1 MRLLDDK
8 DYTIL
13 ELLQEDGRRTDAELA
28 RKVDLST
35 SGLKKRRLRLERRLA
50 TLRTVSQAAR
60 DGVWLAGGLTAALLT
75 MANAPASAVPPPG
88 ATPRPPELQARL
100 EAVLAAMPTDYEP
113 RTEHLDAGGGPLY
126 LNRLILETSPYLRQH
141 AHNPVDWYPW
151 GEEAFERAQ
160 AEDKPVFL
168 SIGYSTCHWCHV
180 MERESFENVEVARL
194 MNEKFICIKVDREQ
208 RPDIDDI
215 YMTAVQVTQQRGGW
229 PMSSFL
235 LPDRRPFF
243 GATYFPPQ
251 QFVNLMEQVDAA
263 WRERRDALETAA
275 AQITDLVQQITSA
288 RGVAKN
294 LGRTVIGQAT
304 EGLIASTD
312 RAYGGFGGA
321 PKFPNETNL
330 LLLLEEAL
338 RTGDRRPL
346 DAALITLR
354 AMARGGIYDQV
365 GGGFHRYSVDGR
377 WLVPHFEKM
386 LYNQA
391 HLLRAYALAYRLTGD
406 PLLARVARETAD
418 YVLRDMTSPDGA
430 FYSATDADS
439 EAADGESVEGEFF
452 VWNEAQL
459 RDALEPADA
468 DLTIRLFGVTDEG
481 NFEHRNI
488 LFLDRPLDESAGDL
502 GLSLP
507 DLLSHLDRIRE
518 RLYQVREERLHPL
531 RDDKILTSW
540 NGMMIRALAEAADAL
555 GEPVYAEAAARS
567 AELLWRHGR
576 REDGGLWRVWLDG
589 EASTSGLVQ
598 DYAHLAHAMVALYD
612 VTGDRIWLERAGVV
626 ASAMVE
632 RFWDPTPAT
641 TEAGTATA
649 SSLGSGFFVAER
661 TAANLLIA
669 QPKSPTDGA
678 VPSGNSVA
686 VRALAE
692 LGRKGEPGAT
702 DRALATVAA
711 FAANVER
718 APAAYTY
725 MLTGLAVAL
734 DGEAGPRGTAGS
746 GAVAAAASLRP
757 AADAGEYEVDL
768 DLVIADGWH
777 LNGPEPLQEDLIGTE
792 VLGAGSAFEL
802 ADLRYPEPRR
812 TQVSTQSGDVL
823 IYEDTQRIA
832 FRIRAAPESEGG
844 SPPVSV
850 PISIRL
856 QACDD
861 RVCLLPETVVL
872 EVPLVAVAAS
882 G

>member
-1 MRLLDDK
+1 M
-8 DYTIL
+8 
-13 ELLQEDGRRTDAELA
+13 
-28 RKVDLST
+28 V
-35 SGLKKRRLRLERRLA
+35 
-50 TLRTVSQAAR
+50 
-60 DGVWLAGGLTAALLT
+60 
-75 MANAPASAVPPPG
+75 NAPASAVPPPG

-100 EAVLAAMPTDYEP
+100 EAALAAMPADYEP
-113 RTEHLDAGGGPLY
+113 RTELLDPAGEPLF

-141 AHNPVDWYPW
+141 AHNPVDWFPW

-180 MERESFENVEVARL
+180 MERESFDNVEVARL

-251 QFVNLMEQVDAA
+251 QFVNLMQQVDAA
-263 WRERRDALETAA
+263 WRERRDDLERSAA
-275 AQITDLVQQITSA
+275 HITDLVQRITSA
-288 RGVAKN
+288 RGTAKN

-312 RAYGGFGGA
+312 RVYGGFGGA

-452 VWNEAQL
+452 VWTKAQL

-502 GLSLP
+502 GLSLN
-507 DLLSHLDRIRE
+507 DLLGRLDHVRE

-555 GEPVYAEAAARS
+555 GEPAYAEAAARS
-567 AELLWRHGR
+567 AEFLWRHGR

-598 DYAHLAHAMVALYD
+598 DYAHLAHAFVALYD
-612 VTGDRIWLERAGVV
+612 VTGDTDWLERSEAV
-626 ASAMVE
+626 ATEMIE
-632 RFWDPTPAT
+632 RFWDPMTTSAEDEAT
-641 TEAGTATA
+641 TAPG
-649 SSLGSGFFVAER
+649 LGSGFFVAER

-692 LGRKGEPGAT
+692 LGRRNGDQGAT

-711 FAANVER
+711 FAESVER
-718 APAAYTY
+718 APVAHTY

-734 DGEAGPRGTAGS
+734 DGDAGPRGTAGR
-746 GAVAAAASLRP
+746 GAVTAAAALKP
-757 AADAGEYEVDL
+757 TANAGEYEINL

-777 LNGPEPLQEDLIGTE
+777 LNGPKPLQEDLIGARVE
-792 VLGAGSAFEL
+792 GAGSAFEV

-823 IYEDTQRIA
+823 IYEGRQRIA
-832 FRIRAAPESEGG
+832 FRLRPADDKATEPL
-844 SPPVSV
+844 PVSV
-850 PISIRL
+850 PVSVRL

-872 EVPLVAVAAS
+872 ELPLGPVASS

>member
-1 MRLLDDK
+1 M
-8 DYTIL
+8 T
-13 ELLQEDGRRTDAELA
+13 
-28 RKVDLST
+28 
-35 SGLKKRRLRLERRLA
+35 
-50 TLRTVSQAAR
+50 
-60 DGVWLAGGLTAALLT
+60 
-75 MANAPASAVPPPG
+75 NAPASAVPPPG

-100 EAVLAAMPTDYEP
+100 EAALAAMPADYEP
-113 RTEHLDAGGGPLY
+113 RTELLDPDGEPLF

-141 AHNPVDWYPW
+141 AHNPVDWFPW

-160 AEDKPVFL
+160 AADKPVFL

-180 MERESFENVEVARL
+180 MERESFDNVEIARL

-208 RPDIDDI
+208 RPDVDDI

-251 QFVNLMEQVDAA
+251 QFVNLMQQVDAA
-263 WRERRDALETAA
+263 WRERRDALETSA

-304 EGLIASTD
+304 EGLIAGTD
-312 RAYGGFGGA
+312 RVYGGFGGA

-338 RTGDRRPL
+338 RTGDRKPL

-377 WLVPHFEKM
+377 WLVSHFEKM

-452 VWNEAQL
+452 VWTKAQL
-459 RDALEPADA
+459 RDALAPADA
-468 DLTIRLFGVTDEG
+468 ELTIRIFGVTDEG

-488 LFLDRPLDESAGDL
+488 LFLDRPLDESADDL
-502 GLSLP
+502 GLSLE
-507 DLLSHLDRIRE
+507 DLLGRLDRIRE

-540 NGMMIRALAEAADAL
+540 NGMMIRAMAEAADAL
-555 GEPVYAEAAARS
+555 GEPAYAEAAARS
-567 AELLWRHGR
+567 ADFLWRHGR
-576 REDGGLWRVWLDG
+576 RDDGGLWRVWLDG
-589 EASTSGLVQ
+589 KASTPGLVQ
-598 DYAHLAHAMVALYD
+598 DYAHLAHAMVALHD
-612 VTGDRIWLERAGVV
+612 VTGDVDWLERSQAV
-626 ASAMVE
+626 ATEMIE

-641 TEAGTATA
+641 TEAGATTAPG
-649 SSLGSGFFVAER
+649 LGSGFFIAER

-686 VRALAE
+686 VHALAE
-692 LGRKGEPGAT
+692 LGRRNGDQGAI

-734 DGEAGPRGTAGS
+734 DGDAGPRGFAGN
-746 GAVAAAASLRP
+746 GAVATAASLRTDS
-757 AADAGEYEVDL
+757 AKAEYEVDL

-777 LNGPEPLQEDLIGTE
+777 VNASKPLQEDLIGTE
-792 VLGAGSAFEL
+792 VTGAGDDWEVT
-802 ADLRYPEPRR
+802 DLRYPEPRR

-823 IYEDTQRIA
+823 IYEGNQRIS
-832 FRIRAAPESEGG
+832 FRIRPGADQQQDNL
-844 SPPVSV
+844 PVSL

-861 RVCLLPETVVL
+861 RVCLLPETIVL
-872 EVPLVAVAAS
+872 EVPLA
-882 G
+882 GP

>member
-1 MRLLDDK
+1 MVNVP
-8 DYTIL
+8 
-13 ELLQEDGRRTDAELA
+13 A
-28 RKVDLST
+28 
-35 SGLKKRRLRLERRLA
+35 
-50 TLRTVSQAAR
+50 
-60 DGVWLAGGLTAALLT
+60 
-75 MANAPASAVPPPG
+75 ASAVPPPG
-88 ATPRPPELQARL
+88 AAPRAPEVQTRL
-100 EAVLAAMPTDYEP
+100 EAALAAVPADYEP
-113 RTEHLDAGGGPLY
+113 RTEHLDAGGAPLF

-141 AHNPVDWYPW
+141 AHNPVDWFPW
-151 GEEAFERAQ
+151 GAEAFERAL

-180 MERESFENVEVARL
+180 MERESFDNVEVARQ

-263 WRERRDALETAA
+263 WRDRRADLEASA
-275 AQITDLVQQITSA
+275 AQITELVRRITSA
-288 RGVAKN
+288 RGTARN
-294 LGRTVIGQAT
+294 LGRTAIAQAA

-312 RAYGGFGGA
+312 RVHGGFGAA

-346 DAALITLR
+346 DAALVTLR
-354 AMARGGIYDQV
+354 AMAQGGIHDQV

-406 PLLARVARETAD
+406 PLLARVARQTAD
-418 YVLRDMTSPDGA
+418 YVLRDMTSPEGA

-439 EAADGESVEGEFF
+439 EAEDGESVEGEFF
-452 VWNEAQL
+452 VWTKDQL
-459 RDALEPADA
+459 RAALGQGDKAEAAGSPSSTTRPSIGGDDAELA
-468 DLTIRLFGVTDEG
+468 IRLFGATDQG

-488 LFLDRPLDESAGDL
+488 LFLDRPLDESAADL
-502 GLSLP
+502 GLALD
-507 DLLSHLDRIRE
+507 DLFARLDRIRE
-518 RLYQVREERLHPL
+518 RLYRIREGRPHPL

-540 NGMMIRALAEAADAL
+540 NGMTIRALAEAADAL
-555 GEPVYAEAAARS
+555 GEPAYAEAAARA
-567 AELLWRHGR
+567 AELLWRNAR
-576 REDGGLWRVWLDG
+576 RDDGGLWRVWLDG
-589 EASTSGLVQ
+589 EASTPGLVQ
-598 DYAHLAHAMVALYD
+598 DYAHVVHAFVALHD
-612 VTGDRIWLERAGVV
+612 VAAGDEWLERAATV
-626 ASAMVE
+626 AGEMIE
-632 RFWDPTPAT
+632 RFWDPAPAPT
-641 TEAGTATA
+641 GPESASAPSPDPADREVASAPGAAPANREAATA
-649 SSLGSGFFVAER
+649 ASPTLPGREAARPASLGSGFFVAER
-661 TAANLLIA
+661 DAANLLIA

-692 LGRKGEPGAT
+692 LGRRTGDRSVT

-711 FAANVER
+711 FAENVER
-718 APAAYTY
+718 MPAAYTY

-734 DGEAGPRGTAGS
+734 EGDAGPRATGGN
-746 GAVAAAASLRP
+746 GAVVAAAALRP
-757 AADAGEYEVDL
+757 AGAAGEDGYEVDL
-768 DLVIADGWH
+768 DLLIADGWH
-777 LNGPEPLQEDLIGTE
+777 VNGPEPLQEDLIGIRVE
-792 VLGAGSAFEL
+792 GAGSSFDL
-802 ADLRYPEPRR
+802 ADVRYPEPHR
-812 TQVSTQSGDVL
+812 TQVSAQSGDVL
-823 IYEDTQRIA
+823 IYEGTKRIA
-832 FRIRAAPESEGG
+832 FRLRPTPGAGRE

-850 PISIRL
+850 PIAVRL

-861 RVCLLPETVVL
+861 RVCLLPETLAL
-872 EVPLVAVAAS
+872 ELPLGARVF
-882 G
+882 

>member
-1 MRLLDDK
+1 MA
-8 DYTIL
+8 TPSASI
-13 ELLQEDGRRTDAELA
+13 A
-28 RKVDLST
+28 LS
-35 SGLKKRRLRLERRLA
+35 
-50 TLRTVSQAAR
+50 
-60 DGVWLAGGLTAALLT
+60 
-75 MANAPASAVPPPG
+75 PG

-100 EAVLAAMPTDYEP
+100 EAALASMPADYEP
-113 RTEHLDAGGGPLY
+113 RTEHLDADGQPLF

-141 AHNPVDWYPW
+141 AHNPVDWFPW
-151 GEEAFERAQ
+151 GEEAFERAK

-180 MERESFENVEVARL
+180 MERESFDSVEVARL

-251 QFVNLMEQVDAA
+251 QFVNLMRQVDAA
-263 WRERRDALETAA
+263 WWERRADLETAA

-288 RGVAKN
+288 RGTAKN
-294 LGRTVIGQAT
+294 LGRTVITQARQ
-304 EGLIASTD
+304 GLIASTD
-312 RAYGGFGGA
+312 RVYGGFGGA

-338 RTGDRRPL
+338 RTGDREPL
-346 DAALITLR
+346 DAALLTLR
-354 AMARGGIYDQV
+354 AMARGGIHDQV
-365 GGGFHRYSVDGR
+365 GGGFHRYSVDGQ

-406 PLLARVARETAD
+406 PLLARVARQTAD

-439 EAADGESVEGEFF
+439 EASDGESVEGEFF
-452 VWNEAQL
+452 VWTKDQL
-459 RDALEPADA
+459 REALADNPAPGGVDAELA
-468 DLTIRLFGVTDEG
+468 IRVFGVTDQG

-488 LFLDRPLDESAGDL
+488 LFLDRPLDESADDL
-502 GLSLP
+502 GLPLE
-507 DLLSHLDRIRE
+507 DLLGRLDRIRE
-518 RLYQVREERLHPL
+518 RLYEVRERRLHPL

-540 NGMMIRALAEAADAL
+540 NGMMIRGLAEAADAL
-555 GEPVYAEAAARS
+555 GEPAYAEAAARS
-567 AELLWRHGR
+567 AEFLWKHCR

-589 EASTSGLVQ
+589 EASTPGLLQ
-598 DYAHLAHAMVALYD
+598 DYAHLAHAFVALSE
-612 VTGDRIWLERAGVV
+612 TAAGDRRSSDPAPRDPENDAYPRDGSAEWLTRAAAV
-626 ASAMVE
+626 AAEMVE
-632 RFWDPTPAT
+632 RFQDPGPAPPDDGDAAT
-641 TEAGTATA
+641 TR
-649 SSLGSGFFVAER
+649 SLGAGFFIAER
-661 TAANLLIA
+661 EKANLLIA

-692 LGRKGEPGAT
+692 LGHRTGDRNAT

-711 FAANVER
+711 FAATVER
-718 APAAYTY
+718 MPAAFTY

-734 DGEAGPRGTAGS
+734 EGDAGPRATVGN
-746 GAVAAAASLRP
+746 GAVLATARLRP
-757 AADAGEYEVDL
+757 GPASGEYEVDL
-768 DLVIADGWH
+768 DLVIKDGWH
-777 LNGPEPLQEDLIGTE
+777 LNGPEPLQEDLIGTQ
-792 VLGAGSAFEL
+792 VLGAGGWQVTRL
-802 ADLRYPEPRR
+802 QYPSPRR
-812 TQVSTQSGDVL
+812 TQVSARSGDVL
-823 IYEDTQRIA
+823 IYEGAQRIK
-832 FRIRAAPESEGG
+832 FKLEPGAASTLEE
-844 SPPVSV
+844 PPVSV

-861 RVCLLPETVVL
+861 RVCLLPETLVL
-872 EVPLVAVAAS
+872 ELPLAGS
-882 G
+882 

>member
-1 MRLLDDK
+1 
-8 DYTIL
+8 
-13 ELLQEDGRRTDAELA
+13 
-28 RKVDLST
+28 
-35 SGLKKRRLRLERRLA
+35 
-50 TLRTVSQAAR
+50 
-60 DGVWLAGGLTAALLT
+60 

-100 EAVLAAMPTDYEP
+100 EAVLAAMPADYEP
-113 RTEHLDAGGGPLY
+113 RTEHLDADGGPLF

-180 MERESFENVEVARL
+180 MERESFDNVEIARL

-208 RPDIDDI
+208 RPDVDDI

-251 QFVNLMEQVDAA
+251 QFVNLMQQADTA
-263 WRERRDALETAA
+263 WRERRDALETIAG
-275 AQITDLVQQITSA
+275 QITDLVQQITSA

-312 RAYGGFGGA
+312 RVYGGFGGA

-338 RTGDRRPL
+338 RTGDRPPL

-452 VWNEAQL
+452 VWTKAQL
-459 RDALEPADA
+459 RGALAPADA

-488 LFLDRPLDESAGDL
+488 LFLDRPFDESTGDL
-502 GLSLP
+502 GLSLE
-507 DLLSHLDRIRE
+507 DLLRRLDRIRE

-555 GEPVYAEAAARS
+555 GEPAYAEAAARS
-567 AELLWRHGR
+567 AEFLWKHGR
-576 REDGGLWRVWLDG
+576 REDGGLWRVWLMG
-589 EASTSGLVQ
+589 VASTSGLVQ
-598 DYAHLAHAMVALYD
+598 DYAHLAHAFVALYD
-612 VTGDRIWLERAGVV
+612 VTGERIWLERAGVV

-632 RFWDPTPAT
+632 RFWDPTPAP
-641 TEAGTATA
+641 TEAEAATA

-792 VLGAGSAFEL
+792 VLGADSGFEL

-832 FRIRAAPESEGG
+832 FRVRAAPESEGG

-861 RVCLLPETVVL
+861 QVCLLPETVVL
-872 EVPLVAVAAS
+872 EVPLATVITRN
-882 G
+882 

>member
-1 MRLLDDK
+1 
-8 DYTIL
+8 
-13 ELLQEDGRRTDAELA
+13 
-28 RKVDLST
+28 
-35 SGLKKRRLRLERRLA
+35 
-50 TLRTVSQAAR
+50 
-60 DGVWLAGGLTAALLT
+60 
-75 MANAPASAVPPPG
+75 MADAPAFAVPPPG

-100 EAVLAAMPTDYEP
+100 ESALAAMPADYEP
-113 RTEHLDAGGGPLY
+113 RTELLDPDGRPLF

-141 AHNPVDWYPW
+141 AHNPVDWFPW
-151 GEEAFERAQ
+151 GEEAFERAR

-180 MERESFENVEVARL
+180 MERESFDNVEVARL
-194 MNEKFICIKVDREQ
+194 MNEKFVCIKVDREQ
-208 RPDIDDI
+208 RPDVDDI

-251 QFVNLMEQVDAA
+251 QFVNLMQQVDAA
-263 WRERRDALETAA
+263 WRERRDVLETTA

-288 RGVAKN
+288 RGTAKN

-304 EGLIASTD
+304 EALIASTD
-312 RAYGGFGGA
+312 RVYGGFGGA

-330 LLLLEEAL
+330 LLLLEESL

-452 VWNEAQL
+452 VWTEAQL

-468 DLTIRLFGVTDEG
+468 DLAIRLFGVTDEG

-488 LFLDRPLDESAGDL
+488 LFLDQPLDESAGDL

-507 DLLSHLDRIRE
+507 DLLGRLDHIRE

-567 AELLWRHGR
+567 AEFLWRHGR
-576 REDGGLWRVWLDG
+576 REDGGLWRVWLMG
-589 EASTSGLVQ
+589 VASTSGLVQ
-598 DYAHLAHAMVALYD
+598 DYAHLAHAFVALYD
-612 VTGDRIWLERAGVV
+612 VTGNTDWLQRSETV
-626 ASAMVE
+626 AAEMIE
-632 RFWDPTPAT
+632 RFWDPGPADP
-641 TEAGTATA
+641 A
-649 SSLGSGFFVAER
+649 SPSLGHGFFIAER
-661 TAANLLIA
+661 DAANLLIA

-686 VRALAE
+686 ARALAE
-692 LGRKGEPGAT
+692 LGLRNGHQQAI
-702 DRALATVAA
+702 DRALATIAA
-711 FAANVER
+711 FAESVER

-734 DGEAGPRGTAGS
+734 DGDAGPRAAAGN
-746 GAVAAAASLRP
+746 GAVTAAAVLRP
-757 AADAGEYEVDL
+757 GTGSGEYEVDL

-777 LNGPEPLQEDLIGTE
+777 LNGPEPLQEELIGTQ
-792 VLGAGSAFEL
+792 VTGAGNAFKVT
-802 ADLRYPEPRR
+802 DLRYPKPRR

-823 IYEDTQRIA
+823 IYEDTQRIK
-832 FRIRAAPESEGG
+832 FRIRSGTAPK
-844 SPPVSV
+844 PLPVSV
-850 PISIRL
+850 PISVRL

-861 RVCLLPETVVL
+861 QVCLLPETVVL

>member
-1 MRLLDDK
+1 M
-8 DYTIL
+8 
-13 ELLQEDGRRTDAELA
+13 
-28 RKVDLST
+28 
-35 SGLKKRRLRLERRLA
+35 
-50 TLRTVSQAAR
+50 
-60 DGVWLAGGLTAALLT
+60 
-75 MANAPASAVPPPG
+75 PA
-88 ATPRPPELQARL
+88 
-100 EAVLAAMPTDYEP
+100 DYEP
-113 RTEHLDAGGGPLY
+113 RTEHLDADGGPLF

-151 GEEAFERAQ
+151 GEEAFERAR
-160 AEDKPVFL
+160 ADDKPVFL

-180 MERESFENVEVARL
+180 MERESFDNVEVARL

-208 RPDIDDI
+208 RPDVDDI

-288 RGVAKN
+288 RGTAKN
-294 LGRTVIGQAT
+294 LGRTVIGEAV

-312 RAYGGFGGA
+312 RVSGGFGGA

-338 RTGDRRPL
+338 RSGDRRPL

-354 AMARGGIYDQV
+354 AMARGGLYDQV

-452 VWNEAQL
+452 IWTKAQL

-468 DLTIRLFGVTDEG
+468 ELTIRLFGVTDEG

-502 GLSLP
+502 GLSLQ
-507 DLLSHLDRIRE
+507 DLLGRLDHIRE
-518 RLYQVREERLHPL
+518 RLYHVREERLHPL

-555 GEPVYAEAAARS
+555 GEPAYAEAAARS
-567 AELLWRHGR
+567 AEFLWRHGR
-576 REDGGLWRVWLDG
+576 RDDGGLWRVWLMG
-589 EASTSGLVQ
+589 VASTSGLVQ

-612 VTGDRIWLERAGVV
+612 VTGDTDWLERSAAV
-626 ASAMVE
+626 ATEMIE
-632 RFWDPTPAT
+632 RFWDPTPAP
-641 TEAGTATA
+641 TEAGAATA

-692 LGRKGEPGAT
+692 LGQRNGDQGSI

-711 FAANVER
+711 FAENVER
-718 APAAYTY
+718 APAAHTY

-768 DLVIADGWH
+768 DLVISDGWH
-777 LNGPEPLQEDLIGTE
+777 LNGPVPLQEDLIGTE

-812 TQVSTQSGDVL
+812 TQVGTQSGDVL
-823 IYEDTQRIA
+823 IYEGRQRIA
-832 FRIRAAPESEGG
+832 FRVRPASGAAAGQL
-844 SPPVSV
+844 PVAV
-850 PISIRL
+850 PISVRL

-861 RVCLLPETVVL
+861 QVCLLPETVVL
-872 EVPLVAVAAS
+872 EVPLGPVAAS